1 MVLVWQTVDITRRL
15 NNYVEEDPEPGP
27 ELDVLQQ
34 QLIDTRA
41 EIEYLKSEIL
51 RLKML
56 LNGEDVIKNSLPT
69 SREPTP

>member
-1 MVLVWQTVDITRRL
+1 M
-15 NNYVEEDPEPGP
+15 EDENAFTPDSGP
-27 ELDVLQQ
+27 DKIKLDELYQ
-34 QLIDTRA
+34 QLIDTRD

>member
-1 MVLVWQTVDITRRL
+1 M
-15 NNYVEEDPEPGP
+15 EDENAFTPEFDPDKIKLD
-27 ELDVLQQ
+27 ELYQ
-34 QLIDTRA
+34 QLIDTRD

>member
-1 MVLVWQTVDITRRL
+1 M
-15 NNYVEEDPEPGP
+15 EDENAFTPEFDPDKIKLD
-27 ELDVLQQ
+27 ELYQ
-34 QLIDTRA
+34 QLIDTRD

-69 SREPTP
+69 SREPTL

>member
-1 MVLVWQTVDITRRL
+1 
-15 NNYVEEDPEPGP
+15 VEEDPGPGP

-34 QLIDTRA
+34 QLIDTRD

>member
-1 MVLVWQTVDITRRL
+1 M
-15 NNYVEEDPEPGP
+15 EDENAFTPEFDPDKIK
-27 ELDVLQQ
+27 LDELQQ
-34 QLIDTRA
+34 QLIDTRD